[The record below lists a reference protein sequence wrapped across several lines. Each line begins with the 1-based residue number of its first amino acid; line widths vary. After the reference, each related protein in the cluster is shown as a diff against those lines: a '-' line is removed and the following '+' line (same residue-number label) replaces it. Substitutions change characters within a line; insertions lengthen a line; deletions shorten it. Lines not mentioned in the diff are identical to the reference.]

1 MKSIILSLAL
11 TLGVLGQAMAETRY
25 VSDRLEI
32 QMRAGKGTQFR
43 ILRSLPSGTPLEI
56 LEVDKQNQYSRVR
69 APDGVEGWVLNHLLM
84 SGPSARDRLARAEKK
99 LARLE
104 LENSKLKTSLA
115 ELRKAKGSTDQ
126 ERSSLQKEASKL
138 GQELERIRR
147 TASSALAIDAEN
159 KELKSKIVG
168 YERQS
173 QSLLGKS
180 GPERSHCTG
189 LVYGRCGRHSVG
201 HDYRPD
207 YSAHSL
213 AQEIQLGFAVGN
225 ACHCEE
231 CSDVAISGRLLPND
245 EIAALRSQ

>member
-11 TLGVLGQAMAETRY
+11 VLGLLGQAMAETRY

-43 ILRSLPSGTPLEI
+43 ILRSLPSGTPLEV

-69 APDGVEGWVLNHLLM
+69 APGGVEGWVLNHLLM
-84 SGPSARDRLARAEKK
+84 SGPSARDRLAKAEKK

-115 ELRKAKGSTDQ
+115 KLRKDKGNTDQ
-126 ERSSLQKEASKL
+126 ERSTLKKETNKL
-138 GQELERIRR
+138 NQELERIRR

-159 KELKSKIVG
+159 KELKNKIVG

-173 QSLLGKS
+173 QSLLQENQSLKDRTARDWFMVGAGVILLGMIIGLIIPRIRWRKKS
-180 GPERSHCTG
+180 SW
-189 LVYGRCGRHSVG
+189 
-201 HDYRPD
+201 D
-207 YSAHSL
+207 SL
-213 AQEIQLGFAVGN
+213 
-225 ACHCEE
+225 
-231 CSDVAISGRLLPND
+231 
-245 EIAALRSQ
+245 